1 MKIIVT
7 GGLGFIGSALIRYL
21 INKTNNKI
29 LNIDILSKV
38 SMPEALEGLNKSKNY
53 KFLKLNIVNKVKIE
67 NAITKF
73 SPDLVFHLAAESHVD
88 NSITSPLDFI
98 KSNIVGTFNL
108 LESCRKYLKR
118 KPSKLT
124 KFRLIHISTDEVYGS
139 LKIKQKAFDEKSQ
152 YQPNSPYSA
161 SKASSD
167 HLVRAWYQTYGIP
180 SIITHCSNNY
190 GPWQFPEKL
199 IPLMISRGIQNK
211 SMPIYGDG
219 KNIRDW
225 LFVEDHIK
233 ALIKI
238 VKKGKIGETYNI
250 GGDEECSNLRIVK
263 LICLHLDK
271 KFSFNAPHHRL
282 IKFVNDRKGHDF
294 RYSINYLK
302 VKKTLNFSPSV
313 KLHKGIKRTVDWYIQ
328 NYNWLINKSRS

>member
-21 INKTNNKI
+21 LNKTNNKI

-38 SMPEALEGLNKSKNY
+38 SMPEALENLNKSKNY

-88 NSITSPLDFI
+88 NSIISPSDFI

-152 YQPNSPYSA
+152 YRPNSPYSA

-167 HLVRAWYQTYGIP
+167 HLVRAWYKTYKIP

-238 VKKGKIGETYNI
+238 AKKGKIGETYNI
-250 GGDEECSNLRIVK
+250 GGDEESSNLKVVNLICSNL
-263 LICLHLDK
+263 DE
-271 KFSFNAPHHRL
+271 KFPFNAPHHRL
-282 IKFVNDRKGHDF
+282 IKFVKDRKGHDF
-294 RYSINYLK
+294 RYSINYQK

-313 KLHKGIKRTVDWYIQ
+313 KLHKGIKRTVDWYVQ
-328 NYNWLINKSRS
+328 NYNWLMNKSRS